1 MQKKWRHS
9 RLPFVT
15 KSAVSSRHLLR
26 HESTARLP
34 LCPSRNLLR
43 PDSNGCIR
51 SNALHVFEFS
61 VHGRTR
67 TSSGSARD
75 PLLFPL
81 QRPRSHAEQSGPL
94 AASSTAVWKSTHFLL
109 KMTNCGCLNRASNV
123 VPVQFSVCHSSVNR
137 LSSSDGNAGLLN
149 SAPKRDALFAT
160 FLHRPLIPASQAE
173 RLDQPFASSAQA
185 PEELFKELTRIQQ
198 C

>member
-1 MQKKWRHS
+1 MATFSAAFCHEISRQLSPFTPSRINCETAPLSKPQSSPTRFEWLHPFQCAS
-9 RLPFVT
+9 RLRIF
-15 KSAVSSRHLLR
+15 
-26 HESTARLP
+26 
-34 LCPSRNLLR
+34 
-43 PDSNGCIR
+43 R
-51 SNALHVFEFS
+51 SWPHANQL
-61 VHGRTR
+61 GI
-67 TSSGSARD
+67 SSGSAPVSFATASLR
-75 PLLFPL
+75 
-81 QRPRSHAEQSGPL
+81 AEQSGPL